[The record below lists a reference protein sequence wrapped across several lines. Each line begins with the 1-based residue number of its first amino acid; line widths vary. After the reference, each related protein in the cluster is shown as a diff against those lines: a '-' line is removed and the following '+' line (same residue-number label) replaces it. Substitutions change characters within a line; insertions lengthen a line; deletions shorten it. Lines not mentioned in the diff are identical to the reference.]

1 MPPRAAVAAAGPEP
15 CEVARRETLRALARR
30 AALWCSSGGEPEGR
44 ADESARTMTKEDVEA
59 AAHGLW
65 EMATDARARGAE
77 DFHLAPEAFDAVVGL
92 MEADDGIV
100 TPAARRYAL
109 AAAWSLAVSARGRA
123 GLLAA
128 KGFKSADDDAGEG
141 GAVIA
146 SAVSLLDAASAAL
159 ERLEA
164 EEAETA
170 AETAK
175 RAFAEEKRAESVG
188 DAPDPEETPVGD
200 GAACGGGGVFRGS
213 RRDERGRRRV
223 RGRRVRVGRRAGTS
237 RVVRGGGSRGGGSG
251 GGPARRLPRR
261 FRANPPTPSRSSS
274 TRRRR
279 LRRPGGGYVVPRRVR
294 ARRPVLLRARPGV
307 WRRASRRAGGTPRV
321 SETHAGLR
329 AAAARALAS
338 TLIRDGDCRK
348 RAIKSGGFGALVKLA
363 ADAANDDVRRAASE
377 TVASFAREPR
387 IVSKVKTLDADVKT
401 CARAMR
407 RCLEAA
413 PPALFETKC
422 SDPDPALLKK
432 KPSRV
437 AKDTAR
443 AVCASMAGM
452 LRALARRAASARKRA
467 AADGDP
473 ARFAAATK
481 PVTDGVLSQM
491 VTHAHAVSTGAA
503 GDGRFF
509 FGETHAA
516 ASFGVLAALA
526 EDRASCERLVR
537 LGDRPRTPPPFTT
550 EELETF
556 QLEAFQARK
565 EGRQYTQPVR
575 VKAEWDPTLS
585 VVETCKKTLSFSDQ
599 KSKSGS
605 GEEGCARVAAAV
617 VLARILEHE
626 SGTTRKRTS
635 PRTI

>member
-1 MPPRAAVAAAGPEP
+1 VDKSFRAAYARADPSFSALVRACGAEPAGP
-15 CEVARRETLRALARR
+15 
-30 AALWCSSGGEPEGR
+30 
-44 ADESARTMTKEDVEA
+44 
-59 AAHGLW
+59 
-65 EMATDARARGAE
+65 
-77 DFHLAPEAFDAVVGL
+77 AP
-92 MEADDGIV
+92 
-100 TPAARRYAL
+100 
-109 AAAWSLAVSARGRA
+109 
-123 GLLAA
+123 
-128 KGFKSADDDAGEG
+128 
-141 GAVIA
+141 
-146 SAVSLLDAASAAL
+146 
-159 ERLEA
+159 
-164 EEAETA
+164 
-170 AETAK
+170 
-175 RAFAEEKRAESVG
+175 
-188 DAPDPEETPVGD
+188 
-200 GAACGGGGVFRGS
+200 
-213 RRDERGRRRV
+213 
-223 RGRRVRVGRRAGTS
+223 
-237 RVVRGGGSRGGGSG
+237 
-251 GGPARRLPRR
+251 
-261 FRANPPTPSRSSS
+261 
-274 TRRRR
+274 
-279 LRRPGGGYVVPRRVR
+279 
-294 ARRPVLLRARPGV
+294 
-307 WRRASRRAGGTPRV
+307 GGTPRGKA
-321 SETHAGLR
+321 STHASLR

-413 PPALFETKC
+413 PG
-422 SDPDPALLKK
+422 SDPAPRR

-473 ARFAAATK
+473 ASFAAATK

-491 VTHAHAVSTGAA
+491 VTHAHAVSTA
-503 GDGRFF
+503 RRQKTFF

-605 GEEGCARVAAAV
+605 GEKGCARVAAAV

-626 SGTTRKRTS
+626 RGRDEEENVSSDHLSEDVENALEGEHRAFLVAEGAAAALLTSAERGASAAWRAPLAETSAAALMYLATPRVSETCPLTSESSGDSPRSPRDPFGTGTKRMGATTERATRTPSRRRASPRSFWRRRCGRSRARRSAGRLCCAPRPSSSRRWSPPGPRSCPGRARRPKRAPRRAPRRTS
-635 PRTI
+635 TRSPDRTRTRTRASSRWSFSWRPSGS